1 MPCPVYSFEYQ
12 NILTFLFYLVIFFSE
27 VTAVRQSAK
36 QQAAPG
42 KELSMNTLRKIYC
55 RAFQKAFHI
64 AIPFLPYRK
73 PKIAGS
79 VRELPEIIM
88 RHKCTHVLI
97 ITDGGIMTLG
107 LTRRL
112 EKALKEA
119 GIPYTIYDKTVA
131 NPTTVNVREAL
142 ELYHKEGCDAIIGF
156 GGGSS
161 MDCAKAVG
169 ACAVKPNQSLA
180 QMKGILKVHKKLPLL
195 MAVPTTAGTGSETT
209 LAAVITDADTR
220 YKYAIND
227 FPLIP
232 RYAVLDPKVT
242 LSLPPFITA
251 TTGMDALTHAVEAYI
266 GNSTTIDTRRD
277 ALKAVKLIFENIDIA
292 YEHGDNIQARRNMLH
307 ASFYAGC
314 AFTKSYVGYVHAVA
328 HSLGGQYNV
337 PHGLANAILLPLVL
351 REYGSCI
358 DKKLHRL
365 AIAAGLADK
374 NTPDHEAAELFIR
387 AIEEMKERLGIVNIV
402 KEIQETDIL
411 KLAHYADKEANPL
424 YPVPKLMDASE
435 LEKFYYMLM
444 SLTSKENTSEAE
456 K

>member
-1 MPCPVYSFEYQ
+1 
-12 NILTFLFYLVIFFSE
+12 
-27 VTAVRQSAK
+27 
-36 QQAAPG
+36 
-42 KELSMNTLRKIYC
+42 MNTLRKIYC

-112 EKALKEA
+112 EKALKDA

-277 ALKAVKLIFENIDIA
+277 ALKAIKLIFENIDIA

-387 AIEEMKERLGIVNIV
+387 SIEEMKERFGIVNIV
-402 KEIQETDIL
+402 KEIQETDIP

-424 YPVPKLMDASE
+424 YPVPRLMDASE

>member
-1 MPCPVYSFEYQ
+1 
-12 NILTFLFYLVIFFSE
+12 
-27 VTAVRQSAK
+27 
-36 QQAAPG
+36 
-42 KELSMNTLRKIYC
+42 MNTLRKIYC

-79 VRELPEIIM
+79 VKELPEIIM

-97 ITDGGIMTLG
+97 ITDGGIMKLG

-358 DKKLHRL
+358 DKKLHKL

-374 NTPDHEAAELFIR
+374 NTPDHEAAELFIQ
-387 AIEEMKERLGIVNIV
+387 AIEEMKERFEIVNIV
-402 KEIQETDIL
+402 KEIQETDIP

-435 LEKFYYMLM
+435 LEKFYYMLI
-444 SLTSKENTSEAE
+444 SLTSK
-456 K
+456 KGDCVL

>member
-1 MPCPVYSFEYQ
+1 
-12 NILTFLFYLVIFFSE
+12 
-27 VTAVRQSAK
+27 
-36 QQAAPG
+36 
-42 KELSMNTLRKIYC
+42 MNTLRKIYC
-55 RAFQKAFHI
+55 RTFQKAFHI

-79 VRELPEIIM
+79 VKELPEIIM

-97 ITDGGIMTLG
+97 ITDGGIMKLG

-131 NPTTVNVREAL
+131 NPTTVNVRAAL

-232 RYAVLDPKVT
+232 RYAVLDSKVT

-251 TTGMDALTHAVEAYI
+251 TTGIDALTHAVEAYI

-435 LEKFYYMLM
+435 LEKFYYILM
-444 SLTSKENTSEAE
+444 SLTSE
-456 K
+456 KGDCVL

>member
-1 MPCPVYSFEYQ
+1 
-12 NILTFLFYLVIFFSE
+12 
-27 VTAVRQSAK
+27 
-36 QQAAPG
+36 
-42 KELSMNTLRKIYC
+42 MNTLRKIYC

-424 YPVPKLMDASE
+424 YPVPRLMDASE

>member
-1 MPCPVYSFEYQ
+1 
-12 NILTFLFYLVIFFSE
+12 
-27 VTAVRQSAK
+27 
-36 QQAAPG
+36 
-42 KELSMNTLRKIYC
+42 MNTLRKIYC

-79 VRELPEIIM
+79 IKELPEIIM

-97 ITDGGIMTLG
+97 ITDGGIMKLG

-266 GNSTTIDTRRD
+266 GNSTTPGTRKNALD
-277 ALKAVKLIFENIDIA
+277 AVRLIFENLDTA
-292 YEHGDNIQARRNMLH
+292 YTDGNNIEARRNMLR
-307 ASFYAGC
+307 ASYFAGC
-314 AFTKSYVGYVHAVA
+314 AFTKSYVGYVHAIA
-328 HSLGGQYNV
+328 HSLGGKYNV
-337 PHGLANAILLPLVL
+337 PHGLANAVILPMVL
-351 REYGSCI
+351 ETYGDSI
-358 DKKLHRL
+358 THKLRNL
-365 AIAAGLADK
+365 AVTAGLCDK
-374 NTPDHEAAELFIR
+374 HEDDKTAARMFID
-387 AIEEMKERLGIVNIV
+387 AIKDMKKRFGIGDYIP
-402 KEIQETDIL
+402 EIQETDIPE
-411 KLAHYADKEANPL
+411 LAHYADKEANPL
-424 YPVPKLMDASE
+424 YPVPVLMDAGE
-435 LEKFYYMLM
+435 LETLYYRLM
-444 SLTSKENTSEAE
+444 PPAGNC
-456 K
+456 

>member
-1 MPCPVYSFEYQ
+1 
-12 NILTFLFYLVIFFSE
+12 
-27 VTAVRQSAK
+27 
-36 QQAAPG
+36 
-42 KELSMNTLRKIYC
+42 MNTLRKIYC
-55 RAFQKAFHI
+55 RTFQKAFHI

-79 VRELPEIIM
+79 VKELPEIIM

-387 AIEEMKERLGIVNIV
+387 AIEEMKERFEIVNIV
-402 KEIQETDIL
+402 KEIQETDIP

-444 SLTSKENTSEAE
+444 SLTSEKKEIVYYDRNRN
-456 K
+456 

>member
-1 MPCPVYSFEYQ
+1 
-12 NILTFLFYLVIFFSE
+12 
-27 VTAVRQSAK
+27 
-36 QQAAPG
+36 
-42 KELSMNTLRKIYC
+42 MNTLRKIYC

-79 VRELPEIIM
+79 VKELPEIIM

-97 ITDGGIMTLG
+97 ITDGGIMKLG

-142 ELYHKEGCDAIIGF
+142 ELYHKEDCDAIIGF

-232 RYAVLDPKVT
+232 RYAVLDSKVT

-374 NTPDHEAAELFIR
+374 NTPDHEAAELFIQ
-387 AIEEMKERLGIVNIV
+387 AIEEMKERFGIVNIV
-402 KEIQETDIL
+402 KEIQETDIP
-411 KLAHYADKEANPL
+411 KLSHYADKEANPL

>member
-1 MPCPVYSFEYQ
+1 
-12 NILTFLFYLVIFFSE
+12 
-27 VTAVRQSAK
+27 
-36 QQAAPG
+36 
-42 KELSMNTLRKIYC
+42 MNTLRKIYC

-79 VRELPEIIM
+79 VKELPEIIM

-97 ITDGGIMTLG
+97 ITDGGIMKLG

-169 ACAVKPNQSLA
+169 ACSVKPNQSLA

-292 YEHGDNIQARRNMLH
+292 YEHGNNIQARRNMLH

-314 AFTKSYVGYVHAVA
+314 AFNKSYVGYVHAVA

-358 DKKLHRL
+358 DKKLHKL

-374 NTPDHEAAELFIR
+374 NTPDHEAAELFIQ
-387 AIEEMKERLGIVNIV
+387 AIEEMKERFGIVNIV
-402 KEIQETDIL
+402 NEIQETDIP

-444 SLTSKENTSEAE
+444 SLTSK
-456 K
+456 KGDCVL